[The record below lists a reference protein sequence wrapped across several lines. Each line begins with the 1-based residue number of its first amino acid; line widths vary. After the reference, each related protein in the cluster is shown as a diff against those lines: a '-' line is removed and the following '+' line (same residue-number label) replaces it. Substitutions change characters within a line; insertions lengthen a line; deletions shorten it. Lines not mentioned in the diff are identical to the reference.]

1 MNAIPSAIHAG
12 FSRLTSPLHID
23 INQQVISL
31 PTLDFSRL
39 EPVSG
44 KTLQFHLLALPAQLD
59 EYFKNVAEELKK
71 HMENIVS
78 KVQEIDWTDKQ
89 SIMNGLQPILDFLKP
104 MFEYVKAHPWILIPL
119 IIPALELFI
128 GVLGFGA
135 EGVVAGSIAAAL
147 QSAIGN
153 VSKKSLF
160 AFLQSVGAGGWG
172 LVALQQT
179 NMLVTIAVIIAAI
192 GELLISH
199 GIMEPDA
206 VKNAMEGV
214 WNKVVNKFD
223 PPTNTDSPTQ
233 TDLLTQTYPPVSS
246 VASQV
251 MVLNLDS
258 NVVRYGLLA
267 WVLMYGAVCVGE
279 GGVF

>member
-1 MNAIPSAIHAG
+1 MAMNAIPSAIHGGSA
-12 FSRLTSPLHID
+12 RLTFPLHIN
-23 INQQVISL
+23 IKQQVMS
-31 PTLDFSRL
+31 PPNHDFSGL
-39 EPVSG
+39 EPVVSEE
-44 KTLQFHLLALPAQLD
+44 TLLLHVLALPAQLD
-59 EYFKNVAEELKK
+59 EYFKHIAEELKK
-71 HMENIVS
+71 DMEIIVS

-89 SIMNGLQPILDFLKP
+89 SIMDGLQPILDFLKP
-104 MFEYVKAHPWILIPL
+104 VFEYVKAHPWILIPL

-128 GVLGFGA
+128 GLLGFGV

-153 VSKKSLF
+153 VSKNSLF
-160 AFLQSVGAGGWG
+160 AFFQSVGAAGWG
-172 LVALQQT
+172 LLALQRT

-192 GELLISH
+192 GEFLINH

-214 WNKVVNKFD
+214 WNKEVDKFD
-223 PPTNTDSPTQ
+223 PPKQSD
-233 TDLLTQTYPPVSS
+233 PPVSS

-251 MVLNLDS
+251 MVLNLDG
-258 NVVRYGLLA
+258 NLVRYGLLA

-279 GGVF
+279 GGAF